1 MDYKIVIDA
10 GHGGEDPGASGN
22 GMVEK
27 DYNLKISKYLK
38 DRFDDLEIPSKLT
51 RSTDET
57 LNEPARVSRVKNAYG
72 SGKNIIVLSNHLNA
86 GGGDGAEVIYALR
99 NNDVLAK
106 KITEEFAKEGQN
118 IRKYYQRR
126 LPSNPS
132 KDYYYIIRD
141 TANNQSL
148 LVEYAFIDS
157 TGDDASLIKNNWE
170 DLAEAVV
177 RAVTSYIGKT
187 YIPVSSG
194 EYYTVK
200 KGDSLWTVAKKYSL
214 TVDELKKINNLTNN
228 SLSIGQVLKIK
239 ESTDDKIS
247 TYTVKSGDSLYSI
260 ANKYDTTVAELKKLN
275 NLTSNTL
282 SIGQILKL
290 PDRNFNNSQNSKTYI
305 VESGDTLYSIAKKLN
320 ISVDYLKTSNNL
332 DTNTLAVGQ
341 TLIVPGTETSEV
353 YTVKSGDNLYDIA
366 SKYDTTI
373 AKIQNLNNL
382 TSTNLSI
389 GQKLLIP

>member
-10 GHGGEDPGASGN
+10 GHGGNDPGASGN

-27 DYNLKISKYLK
+27 DYTLKISKYLK
-38 DRFDDLEIPSKLT
+38 DRFDDLGIPSKLT

-57 LNEPARVSRVKNAYG
+57 LNESARVSRVKNAYG
-72 SGKNIIVLSNHLNA
+72 SGKNVIVLSNHLNA

-99 NNDVLAK
+99 NDDVLAK

-177 RAVTSYIGKT
+177 RAVTSYVGKT
-187 YIPVSSG
+187 YVPVSSG

-200 KGDSLWTVAKKYSL
+200 KGDSLWAVAKKYGL
-214 TVDELKKINNLTNN
+214 TVDELKKLNNLSSN

-239 ESTDDKIS
+239 GSTDGKVS

-290 PDRNFNNSQNSKTYI
+290 PDRNLNNSQNSTIYT
-305 VESGDTLYSIAKKLN
+305 VESGDTLYSIAKKFN

-332 DTNTLAVGQ
+332 DTNTLTIGQ

-353 YTVKSGDNLYDIA
+353 YTVKSGDNLYNIA
-366 SKYDTTI
+366 NKYDTTV

-382 TSTNLSI
+382 ITTNLSI

>member
-10 GHGGEDPGASGN
+10 GHGGNDPGASGN

-27 DYNLKISKYLK
+27 DYTLKISKYLK
-38 DRFDDLEIPSKLT
+38 DRFDDLGIPSKLT

-57 LNEPARVSRVKNAYG
+57 LNESARVSRVKNAYG
-72 SGKNIIVLSNHLNA
+72 SGKNVIVLSNHLNA

-99 NNDVLAK
+99 NDDVLAK

-177 RAVTSYIGKT
+177 RAVTSYVGKT
-187 YIPVSSG
+187 YVPVSSG

-200 KGDSLWTVAKKYSL
+200 KGDSLWAVAKKYGL
-214 TVDELKKINNLTNN
+214 TVDELKKLNNLSSN

-239 ESTDDKIS
+239 GSTDGKVS

-290 PDRNFNNSQNSKTYI
+290 PDRNLNNSQNSTIYT
-305 VESGDTLYSIAKKLN
+305 VESGDTLYSIAKKFN

-332 DTNTLAVGQ
+332 DTNTLTIGQ

-353 YTVKSGDNLYDIA
+353 YTVKSGDNLYNIA
-366 SKYDTTI
+366 NKYDTTV

-382 TSTNLSI
+382 TTTNLSI

>member
-10 GHGGEDPGASGN
+10 GHGGNDPGASGN

-27 DYNLKISKYLK
+27 DYTLKISKYLK
-38 DRFDDLEIPSKLT
+38 DRFDDLGIPSKLT

-57 LNEPARVSRVKNAYG
+57 LNESARVSRVKNAYG
-72 SGKNIIVLSNHLNA
+72 SGKNVIVLSNHLNA

-99 NNDVLAK
+99 NDDVLAK

-177 RAVTSYIGKT
+177 RAVTSYVGKT
-187 YIPVSSG
+187 YVPVSSG

-200 KGDSLWTVAKKYSL
+200 KGDSLWAVAKKYGL
-214 TVDELKKINNLTNN
+214 TVDELKKLNNLSSN

-239 ESTDDKIS
+239 GSTDGKVS

-290 PDRNFNNSQNSKTYI
+290 PDRNLNNSQNSTIYT
-305 VESGDTLYSIAKKLN
+305 VESGDTLYSIAKKFN

-332 DTNTLAVGQ
+332 DTNTLTIGQ

-353 YTVKSGDNLYDIA
+353 YTVKSGDNLYNIA
-366 SKYDTTI
+366 NKYDTTVE
-373 AKIQNLNNL
+373 KIQNLNNL
-382 TSTNLSI
+382 TTTNLSI

>member
-10 GHGGEDPGASGN
+10 GHGGNDPGASGN

-27 DYNLKISKYLK
+27 DYTLKISKYLK
-38 DRFDDLEIPSKLT
+38 DRFDDLGIPSKLT

-57 LNEPARVSRVKNAYG
+57 LNESARVSRVKNAYG
-72 SGKNIIVLSNHLNA
+72 SGKNVIVLSNHLNA

-99 NNDVLAK
+99 NDDVLAK

-177 RAVTSYIGKT
+177 RAVTSYVGKT
-187 YIPVSSG
+187 YVPVSSG

-200 KGDSLWTVAKKYSL
+200 KGDSLWAVAKKYGL
-214 TVDELKKINNLTNN
+214 TVDELKKLNNLSSN

-239 ESTDDKIS
+239 GSTDGKVS

-290 PDRNFNNSQNSKTYI
+290 PDRNLNNSQNSTIYI
-305 VESGDTLYSIAKKLN
+305 VESGDTLYSIAKKFN

-332 DTNTLAVGQ
+332 DTNTLTIGQ

-353 YTVKSGDNLYDIA
+353 YTVKSGDNLYNIA
-366 SKYDTTI
+366 NKYDTTVE
-373 AKIQNLNNL
+373 KIQNLNNL
-382 TSTNLSI
+382 TTTNLSI

>member
-1 MDYKIVIDA
+1 
-10 GHGGEDPGASGN
+10 
-22 GMVEK
+22 MVEK
-27 DYNLKISKYLK
+27 DYTLKISKYLK
-38 DRFDDLEIPSKLT
+38 DRFDDLGIPSKLT

-57 LNEPARVSRVKNAYG
+57 LNESARVSRVKNAYG
-72 SGKNIIVLSNHLNA
+72 SGKNVIVLSNHLNA

-99 NNDVLAK
+99 NDDVLAK

-177 RAVTSYIGKT
+177 RAVTSYVGKT
-187 YIPVSSG
+187 YVPVSSG

-200 KGDSLWTVAKKYSL
+200 KGDSLWAVAKKYGL
-214 TVDELKKINNLTNN
+214 TVDELKKLNNLLSN

-239 ESTDDKIS
+239 GSTDGKVS

-290 PDRNFNNSQNSKTYI
+290 PDRNLNNSQNSTIYT
-305 VESGDTLYSIAKKLN
+305 VESGDTLYSIAKKFN

-332 DTNTLAVGQ
+332 DTNTLTIGQ

-353 YTVKSGDNLYDIA
+353 YTVKSGDNLYNIA
-366 SKYDTTI
+366 NKYDTTVE
-373 AKIQNLNNL
+373 KIQNLNNL
-382 TSTNLSI
+382 TTTNLSI

>member
-10 GHGGEDPGASGN
+10 GHGGNDPGASGN

-27 DYNLKISKYLK
+27 DYTLKISKYLK
-38 DRFDDLEIPSKLT
+38 DRFDDLGIPSKLT

-57 LNEPARVSRVKNAYG
+57 LNESARVSRVKNAYG
-72 SGKNIIVLSNHLNA
+72 SGKNVIVLSNHLNA

-177 RAVTSYIGKT
+177 RAVTSYVGKT
-187 YIPVSSG
+187 YVPVSSG

-200 KGDSLWTVAKKYSL
+200 KGDSLWAVAKKYGL
-214 TVDELKKINNLTNN
+214 TVDELKKLNNLSSN

-239 ESTDDKIS
+239 GSTDGKVS

-290 PDRNFNNSQNSKTYI
+290 PDRNLNNSQNSTIYT
-305 VESGDTLYSIAKKLN
+305 VESGDTLYSIAKKFN

-332 DTNTLAVGQ
+332 DTNTLTIGQ

-353 YTVKSGDNLYDIA
+353 YTVKSGDNLYNIA
-366 SKYDTTI
+366 NKYDTTVE
-373 AKIQNLNNL
+373 KIQNLNNL
-382 TSTNLSI
+382 TTTNLSI